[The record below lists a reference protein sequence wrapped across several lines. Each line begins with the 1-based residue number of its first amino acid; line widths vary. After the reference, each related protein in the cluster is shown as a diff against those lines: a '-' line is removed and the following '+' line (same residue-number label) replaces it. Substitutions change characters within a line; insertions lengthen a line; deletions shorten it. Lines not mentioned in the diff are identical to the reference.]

1 MTGDKENK
9 KYNTKTDFLQL
20 ILTELPRYRKKE
32 IDKELEELVI
42 KLLTQEE
49 LEQIS
54 NSLNWNFEETAIETS
69 PIKKLEKYTT
79 IEVDGEKFKVE
90 LKINKKSE

>member
-90 LKINKKSE
+90 LKINKKFE